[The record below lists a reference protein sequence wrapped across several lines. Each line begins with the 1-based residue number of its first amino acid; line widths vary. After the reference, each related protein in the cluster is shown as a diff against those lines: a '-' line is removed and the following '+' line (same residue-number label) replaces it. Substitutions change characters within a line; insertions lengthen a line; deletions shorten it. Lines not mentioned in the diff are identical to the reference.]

1 MSKPKIT
8 LKEVR
13 GVAEL
18 ARLALSDDE
27 IKAVQGQ
34 LDAILGYM
42 AELDAL
48 DVTDVPPTFH
58 SIPMV
63 APLRPDLLDR
73 CASRDEV
80 LAAAPASEAGA
91 FSVPRVMEGD
101 G

>member
-1 MSKPKIT
+1 M
-8 LKEVR
+8 
-13 GVAEL
+13 AEL
-18 ARLALSDDE
+18 ARLALSDEE
-27 IKAVQGQ
+27 IAAVQVQ
-34 LDAILGYM
+34 LDAVLGYM

-48 DVTDVPPTFH
+48 DVSEVPPTFH

-63 APLRPDLLDR
+63 APLREDLLER

-80 LAAAPASEAGA
+80 LAAAPAAEAGA